1 MAESRSGAADL
12 VRRLRPAAGA
22 TSLADQIVTQ
32 LRAQILSGR
41 LQAGDKLPTEQELCD
56 ATGVSRPVVREAI
69 SRLKADG
76 VIVSRQGVGVF
87 VVDDKRRMPFRIEP
101 HHFDDQRNLLSV
113 MELRLC
119 VEVEAAAMAAEN
131 RGEADLALIDEALAA
146 MKEAVAANGS
156 AVEED
161 FAFHCA
167 VAAATGNELIEGFL
181 RFLGVFVIPRPLLRM
196 RPSDPGKGAAYMDRL
211 VEEHQAVRDAIALQ
225 NAHAAREAMRLHLER
240 GMTFNQNATSDEY
253 A

>member
-1 MAESRSGAADL
+1 MTDPRSGAGEL

-32 LRAQILSGR
+32 LRGQILSGR

-87 VVDDKRRMPFRIEP
+87 IVDDKRRMPFRIEP
-101 HHFDDQRNLLSV
+101 HHFDDPQNLLSV

-119 VEVEAAAMAAEN
+119 VEVEAAAMAAEKHSD
-131 RGEADLALIDEALAA
+131 ADLALIDEALTA
-146 MKEAVAANGS
+146 MKVAVAENGS

-167 VAAATGNELIEGFL
+167 IAAATGNELIEGFL

-196 RPSDPGKGAAYMDRL
+196 RPENAETGAAYMVRL
-211 VEEHQAVRDAIALQ
+211 VAEHQAVRDAIA
-225 NAHAAREAMRLHLER
+225 ARDPEGAREAMRLHLER
-240 GMTFNQNATSDEY
+240 GMTFNQNATRDEFS
-253 A
+253 

>member
-1 MAESRSGAADL
+1 MVEQNSGAAEL

-32 LRAQILSGR
+32 LRSQILSGR

-101 HHFDDQRNLLSV
+101 HHFDDQKNLLSV

-119 VEVEAAAMAAEN
+119 VEAESAAMAAEKHS
-131 RGEADLALIDEALAA
+131 EADLALIDAALSA
-146 MKEAVAANGS
+146 MKAAVAEHGS

-196 RPSDPGKGAAYMDRL
+196 RPEDPEKGAAYMERL
-211 VEEHQAVRDAIALQ
+211 VDEHEAVR
-225 NAHAAREAMRLHLER
+225 NAVAARAPEAARQAMRLHLER
-240 GMTFNQNATSDEY
+240 GMAFNQNATSDEFG
-253 A
+253 

>member
-1 MAESRSGAADL
+1 MAEPHNGAGEL

-32 LRAQILSGR
+32 LRGQILSGR
-41 LQAGDKLPTEQELCD
+41 LRAGDKLPTEQELCD

-87 VVDDKRRMPFRIEP
+87 IVDDKRRMPFRIEP
-101 HHFDDQRNLLSV
+101 HHFDDQQNLLSV

-119 VEVEAAAMAAEN
+119 VEVESAAIAAEKH
-131 RGEADLALIDEALAA
+131 GAADLALIDEALTA
-146 MKEAVAANGS
+146 MKEAVAEHGS

-196 RPSDPGKGAAYMDRL
+196 RPDDPSKGAAYMERL
-211 VEEHQAVRDAIALQ
+211 VAEHQAVRDAV
-225 NAHAAREAMRLHLER
+225 AARDPERARQAMRLHLER
-240 GMTFNQNATSDEY
+240 GMAFNQTATSDEFV
-253 A
+253 

>member
-1 MAESRSGAADL
+1 MADPRTGAAEL

-32 LRAQILSGR
+32 LRGQILSGR

-76 VIVSRQGVGVF
+76 IIVSRQGVGVF
-87 VVDDKRRMPFRIEP
+87 VVDDKRRMPFRIEA
-101 HHFDDQRNLLSV
+101 HHFDDQRNLLNV

-119 VEVEAAAMAAEN
+119 VEVEGAAMAAVK
-131 RGEADLALIDEALAA
+131 RSDADLALIDEALTA
-146 MKEAVAANGS
+146 MKDAVADKGS

-167 VAAATGNELIEGFL
+167 IAAATGNELIEGFL

-196 RPSDPGKGAAYMDRL
+196 RPEDPRKGAAYMERL
-211 VEEHQAVRDAIALQ
+211 VEEHQAVRDAVA
-225 NAHAAREAMRLHLER
+225 AGDPDAAREAMRLHLER
-240 GMTFNQNATSDEY
+240 GMAFNQNATTDEFG
-253 A
+253 